1 MARGGALHRGP
12 ATGVPGVGDGA
23 WRPRPRR
30 RPCQHRAVQ
39 TRLPLRVT
47 CGVPLVLAAVLLAG
61 CAEQPAT
68 DEASSRGSAASTSPA
83 EDEAAATSAAAE
95 PAAET
100 SEFPADAAAVSA
112 APVDPAGLSVTE
124 VRAGRHEGYDRVV
137 FELSGT
143 GTPGW
148 QVEYVDTPSS
158 QGSGDVVEVP
168 GEAALQVVLQGTSY
182 PYETGAEE
190 VARGEVAVAGT
201 ENVAGVVYDA
211 TYEGTSV
218 AWIGTPDRRPFR
230 VYALTGPSRVVVEVA
245 DAG

>member
-1 MARGGALHRGP
+1 M
-12 ATGVPGVGDGA
+12 
-23 WRPRPRR
+23 
-30 RPCQHRAVQ
+30 Q